1 MSIPSLPDQ
10 WPLGDGETA
19 GLVRRL
25 GAADSP
31 LGAPAQWPAALRAA
45 IDFLLPSQ
53 AQIVLFWGPDFV
65 AFYNDAYAPTIGNK
79 HPAALG
85 RPAREQWAELWD
97 DLRPLLERV
106 LLGGETVSASDRP
119 FLINR
124 HGEPEQVFFDI
135 SYSPVRDHDGRV
147 GGVLCIVSE
156 TTARVRMTQALAASE
171 NRTRETN
178 RQLQMAQAAGGIG
191 VFLLDIRA
199 DALSVSSEFCRIFGV
214 PVRTNFGASE
224 IDRLRLDRNERMS
237 TRENRTDGSA
247 RLNVE
252 YRIRR
257 AGDGAL
263 RWISRRAEM
272 VRDDAGRP
280 ILMRGVVQD
289 ITAQKWTEATLRE
302 SEARFRALAQAVPN
316 QVWTAAADGQLDW
329 FSESVY
335 AYSQLTHAE
344 LAGNGWTCLV
354 HPDDL
359 PRVMELW
366 ARSLALQS
374 AYETEFRLRRHDGA
388 WRWHLVRAQPLDGAS
403 DIGVPVRWVGTN
415 TDIDDQKA
423 AQARLEQSV
432 EERTRDRNRLWHLST
447 DIMMV
452 ADFGGR
458 ITAINPAWEELLGW
472 SQTELLGSQLLDLL
486 HADDV
491 GAAATEL
498 GQLARGH
505 RMLRFEC
512 RLHHRDGS
520 FRTVSWTA
528 VPDDQFLHAVGRD
541 ITALRES
548 EARLR
553 QSQKMEAIGQLTGGI
568 AHDFNNLLQGITGSI
583 EVMRRRVMLG
593 RTEGLERYM
602 DAATQSAQR
611 AASLI
616 QRLLAFSRR
625 QTLDTRPVDVS
636 RLIGSTEELLR
647 RTLGEQVQLAMHLD
661 ADAGAAL
668 CDESQLESAILNLAI
683 NARDAMPHGGELHI
697 TTSQAVLTE
706 ADTRAHDGLEPGHY
720 CTIAVADSGIGMPP
734 DVLAKAFDP
743 FFTTKP
749 IGQGTGLGLSMVY
762 GFVQQSLGHVRIQS
776 QVGQGTTVTLY
787 LPHAGS
793 QDASDAVAMVAA
805 AALPQGSGEVVLVVE
820 DDPGVRL
827 LVLDVLEDLGY
838 RTLQAADG
846 GAAVP
851 ILQSG
856 QRIDLL
862 VSDVGL
868 PGINGRQLAEIARQH
883 RPGLDVLFMTGYA
896 EHATT
901 RAEFLAPGM
910 QMIAKPF
917 AIDDFAHM
925 VEQIV
930 RKQPPTPGR
939 FPP

>member
-1 MSIPSLPDQ
+1 MPSLPDQ
-10 WPLGDGETA
+10 WPIGDSETA
-19 GLVRRL
+19 DLVRRL

-31 LGAPAQWPAALRAA
+31 LGAPAQWPVALRTT
-45 IDFLLPSQ
+45 IDLLLPSQ

-65 AFYNDAYAPTIGNK
+65 AFYNDAYAPTIGHK

-85 RPAREQWAELWD
+85 RPACEHWTELWD

-106 LLGGETVSASDRP
+106 LLDGETVSANDRP

-135 SYSPVRDHDGRV
+135 SYSPVREIDGRV

-156 TTARVRMTQALAASE
+156 TTGRVRMTQALAASE
-171 NRTRETN
+171 SRTRETN

-191 VFLLDIRA
+191 VFLLDIQA
-199 DALSVSSEFCRIFGV
+199 DTLSVSAEFCRIFGM
-214 PVRTNFGASE
+214 PVRTTFDAFE
-224 IDRLRLDRNERMS
+224 IDRLRLNRNERMS

-247 RLNVE
+247 PLNVE

-289 ITAQKWTEATLRE
+289 ITAQKWAEATLRE

-344 LAGNGWTCLV
+344 LAGNGWTCMV
-354 HPDDL
+354 HPEDL

-388 WRWHLVRAQPLDGAS
+388 WRWHLVRAQPLDAEA
-403 DIGVPVRWVGTN
+403 DVGVPVRWVGTN

-423 AQARLEQSV
+423 AQARLERSV
-432 EERTRDRNRLWHLST
+432 EERTRDRDRLWHLST
-447 DIMMV
+447 DIMVV

-472 SQTELLGSQLLDLL
+472 TETELLGSQILDVL
-486 HADDV
+486 HQDDV
-491 GAAATEL
+491 AAAAAEL

-512 RLHHRDGS
+512 RLRHRDGS
-520 FRTVSWTA
+520 YRTVSWTA

-583 EVMRRRVMLG
+583 EVMRRRVVLG

-636 RLIGSTEELLR
+636 RLIGSIEELLR
-647 RTLGEQVQLAMHLD
+647 RTLGEQVQLEVQLD

-697 TTSQAVLTE
+697 TASQAVLTD
-706 ADTRAHDGLEPGHY
+706 ADTRGHDGLEPGHY
-720 CTIAVADSGIGMPP
+720 CTIAVADSGTGMPP

-762 GFVQQSLGHVRIQS
+762 GFVQQSLGHVHIQS
-776 QVGQGTTVTLY
+776 QVGQGTTVTLF
-787 LPHAGS
+787 LPRAGS
-793 QDASDAVAMVAA
+793 EDTSDSVATAA
-805 AALPQGSGEVVLVVE
+805 AALPHGSGEVVLVVE

-930 RKQPPTPGR
+930 RRQSRTHGR
-939 FPP
+939 FEP